1 MIGVGGMIDYQV
13 ERLKGENATL
23 YKQFTDAAQQFK
35 EANTNNRVLKSDVEV
50 LRAKVY
56 IISYMVP
63 SKSISFWALFF
74 ILSKKWLM
82 CDCKL

>member
-23 YKQFTDAAQQFK
+23 YKQFTGAAQQYK
-35 EANTNNRVLKSDVEV
+35 EANTNNRVLKSDVEA

-63 SKSISFWALFF
+63 LQINKFLCFFFLFYP
-74 ILSKKWLM
+74 KNG
-82 CDCKL
+82 